1 MNNQERNKEKN
12 TRTTVTKGSLILRI
26 VVSVYLLYTV
36 YSLFGSVGTAEGKD
50 KIIVIVAMIA
60 FTAVALPLG
69 GFSIHAMSQGNY
81 VQPDNHDEAKTDEAK
96 TDEESTPVVDAEND
110 AIEQITEEE
119 SDKDG

>member
-69 GFSIHAMSQGNY
+69 GFSIRAMSQGNY
-81 VQPDNHDEAKTDEAK
+81 AQPDNHDEAKK
-96 TDEESTPVVDAEND
+96 DEESMPVVDAENE

-119 SDKDG
+119 SDKNG